1 MKRALRFIDEH
12 FEEYL
17 MGLFLIGISCIML
30 IQVFMRLAG
39 ASLSWAEELCRYFYV
54 WSVFL
59 SISFSIKKGI
69 VLRVDL
75 LLGKLNKKLQKGMEI
90 LLNIINIAVFT
101 FLGYYAVKTV
111 VGIKMSLQTS
121 PAMELPKYMV
131 YLIIPIGF
139 FLVAIRSFQ
148 QIYLIA
154 TDKLVKEEIDY
165 SEAE

>member
-1 MKRALRFIDEH
+1 MKKILKFIDEH

-17 MGLFLIGISCIML
+17 MGFFLIGISCIMM
-30 IQVFMRLAG
+30 IQVIMRLIG
-39 ASLSWAEELCRYFYV
+39 SSLSWAEELCRYFYV

-75 LLGKLNKKLQKGMEI
+75 LVSKLNAKLQKVVEI
-90 LLNIINIAVFT
+90 MLNIISIAVFT
-101 FLGYYAVKTV
+101 FLAYYAARTV
-111 VGIKMSLQTS
+111 AGVKMSLQTS
-121 PAMELPKYMV
+121 PAMELPMYII
-131 YLIIPIGF
+131 YLIIPISF
-139 FLVAIRSFQ
+139 CLVAIRCIQ

-154 TDKLVKEEIDY
+154 TNKLVKAEIDY